1 MLLRD
6 ERTLTRQQGGDRR
19 SGAEERVIEDE
30 KITAVS
36 AMSETRKPVRIG
48 IDGAFYS
55 LAHVPDLVQFGSKPA
70 REIAARP
77 ELAAALK
84 SRLRSFTG
92 AVSYAPHQVYI
103 GNITPKELGGM
114 PRPWYEKLIEGAI
127 PQGPFGDLIEQ
138 NTFYAMLGAADQ
150 FELIALE
157 ENWSKDHDAVQL
169 GNRKFRRKP
178 LGEIHALCDGGA
190 LPLYS
195 GSVLA
200 GAFAPAHA
208 EDANL
213 SAGVLLENLAAKAG
227 AAHALRSALARLR
240 IDPSEIDYVIS
251 CSEEAVGDRYNRGG
265 GNLAKAIAEQAGCEN
280 ASGSD
285 TKAFCAGPLYAMVHA
300 ASLIQAGICRR
311 VAVVAGGSLAKLG
324 MKFEAHL
331 RSNMPVLED
340 VLGSFAV
347 ILGPPKSREPCLRLD
362 SAAFHPVRAGA
373 SPQAMAEFLAEIPLA
388 RFGMR
393 LTDVDRYAVELHNP
407 EITVPSGSG
416 DVPLANYRTLAA
428 LAVMRGQIQKN
439 QMAQFVESRGMAGY
453 APTQGHIPSAIVYLG
468 HALNALRRGEIRNA
482 LLIGKGSLFLGRMT
496 QLSDGCSF
504 LVEMNGN

>member
-1 MLLRD
+1 
-6 ERTLTRQQGGDRR
+6 
-19 SGAEERVIEDE
+19 
-30 KITAVS
+30 
-36 AMSETRKPVRIG
+36 MSETPKPVRIG
-48 IDGAFYS
+48 IDGVFYS
-55 LAHVPDLVQFGSKPA
+55 LAHVPDLAQFGSKPA
-70 REIAARP
+70 REIATRP
-77 ELAAALK
+77 ELATVIK
-84 SRLRSFTG
+84 SRLRSFNA
-92 AVSYAPHQVYI
+92 AVAYAPHQVYI
-103 GNITPKELGGM
+103 GNITPNELGGM
-114 PRPWYEKLIEGAI
+114 PRPWYEKLIEGAT
-127 PQGPFGDLIEQ
+127 PQGRFGDIVEE
-138 NTFYAMLGAADQ
+138 NSFYSMLGAADQ
-150 FELIALE
+150 FELLALE
-157 ENWSKDHDAVQL
+157 ENWSSDHGMAQVD
-169 GNRKFRRKP
+169 GRKSRRKR
-178 LGEIHALCDGGA
+178 LGDIRALCDNGA

-195 GSVLA
+195 GPRLA

-213 SAGVLLENLAAKAG
+213 SAGVLLENLAAKTG
-227 AAHALRSALARLR
+227 AAHALRSALAAAR
-240 IDPSEIDYVIS
+240 IEPSEVDYVIS

-285 TKAFCAGPLYAMVHA
+285 TKAFCAGPLYAMVHG
-300 ASLIQAGICRR
+300 ASLIQAGICRK

-331 RSNMPVLED
+331 KNNMPVLED
-340 VLGSFAV
+340 VLASFAA
-347 ILGPPKSREPCLRLD
+347 ILGPPKSGEPCLRLD

-388 RFGMR
+388 RLGMK

-428 LAVMRGQIQKN
+428 LAVMRGQIEKS
-439 QMAQFVESRGMAGY
+439 QMAQFVESRGMVGY

-468 HALNALRRGEIRNA
+468 HALNALRRGEIHNL
-482 LLIGKGSLFLGRMT
+482 LLIAKGSLFLGRMT